1 MDFPAE
7 LIEARRV
14 AEVAWEKVRRA
25 AVMLP
30 ESTEAAITLDL
41 ARREYGRMFVEY
53 ERRLAAYE
61 KQAAE

>member
-7 LIEARRV
+7 LIEAKRV
-14 AEVAWEKVRRA
+14 AEVAWEKVRR

-41 ARREYGRMFVEY
+41 AKREYGRMFVEY